1 MTEVLTFPEAV
12 SSAVKFEQLSDKYQ
26 LINTK
31 DIVDT
36 MRDNGF
42 VVTQTFNL
50 KPRKRDPRVVK
61 HLLRMRH
68 RSLMDSV
75 NGSIPEIVVINS
87 HDGSTTLRMEC
98 GVYRLVCANG
108 LIVKSSTAHSARI
121 RHINVTPEI
130 VIAESMKVIESAHES
145 ARRTELFMNKI
156 ISPMDQ
162 KQFAQRA
169 IDMRG
174 MNVDIE
180 QVLRPRRSEDVG
192 NDLWRV
198 FNRIQENIM
207 KGGLEGVSA
216 EGRKIRTQGLKSMGP
231 VFRTNVNLW
240 AMAEEYL

>member
-1 MTEVLTFPEAV
+1 
-12 SSAVKFEQLSDKYQ
+12 
-26 LINTK
+26 
-31 DIVDT
+31 
-36 MRDNGF
+36 
-42 VVTQTFNL
+42 
-50 KPRKRDPRVVK
+50 
-61 HLLRMRH
+61 
-68 RSLMDSV
+68 
-75 NGSIPEIVVINS
+75 
-87 HDGSTTLRMEC
+87 
-98 GVYRLVCANG
+98 
-108 LIVKSSTAHSARI
+108 
-121 RHINVTPEI
+121 
-130 VIAESMKVIESAHES
+130 
-145 ARRTELFMNKI
+145 
-156 ISPMDQ
+156 MDQ